1 MQVENLKVGQVY
13 KYKELTE
20 ILDIK
25 YLGGKQKINQLE
37 DFKRYF
43 DYEKQGT
50 KFLIKEIYK
59 QAKEKMDMRKVVKE
73 EDKRRLGNNNELST
87 HIQYSLLCLLENIEI
102 QDRTRGVSFNRYYLY
117 NHFGLTNDKFIGGLL
132 NKESYAESM
141 NMTEMAVNEC
151 YNYTYKTLY
160 DTLDR
165 ALNSLMRRRSGFTMT
180 KGFSYILIED
190 NQPVFYTASRE
201 EEAFISAVEGQVL
214 VEQNI
219 KDKYALFYKENDW
232 KAFKD
237 RVIEK
242 LKEDY
247 PLYFEGLDN
256 YNNALVFSYTN
267 DSIKLMKAKMEKD
280 YGFNKEEV
288 KNRLNE
294 LISDSLDG
302 VIERRQGKS
311 YAREQKIIKD
321 YRKSETYLDEQRI
334 VKDSV
339 IKIKTEQITIKEYTE
354 NEDIP
359 F

>member
-1 MQVENLKVGQVY
+1 
-13 KYKELTE
+13 
-20 ILDIK
+20 
-25 YLGGKQKINQLE
+25 
-37 DFKRYF
+37 
-43 DYEKQGT
+43 
-50 KFLIKEIYK
+50 
-59 QAKEKMDMRKVVKE
+59 
-73 EDKRRLGNNNELST
+73 
-87 HIQYSLLCLLENIEI
+87 
-102 QDRTRGVSFNRYYLY
+102 
-117 NHFGLTNDKFIGGLL
+117 
-132 NKESYAESM
+132 
-141 NMTEMAVNEC
+141 
-151 YNYTYKTLY
+151 
-160 DTLDR
+160 
-165 ALNSLMRRRSGFTMT
+165 MT